1 MKANAVKRPNRKLKA
16 IFSADVKGYSRL
28 MGDNELST
36 ITTIERYREFISEV
50 ITQFSGR
57 FIDSPGDNI
66 LAAFDSAVD
75 IVEASIEIQK
85 LLALKNAELAP
96 DRRML
101 FRIGINMGDVISRGD
116 RIYGDAVNIAARIEG
131 LSEPVG
137 ICLSKT
143 VYDQVKNKLDLG
155 YEYIGEHIVKNIAEP
170 VKVFRVLN
178 RSDDAPPYQP
188 KKHRLP
194 TLPSIAVLPFANM
207 SEETGQEFISDGI
220 AEEIITTL
228 SKMPKIFV
236 IARNSSFTFRKQSV
250 KVQRIGRELGVQY
263 ILEGSLRKSGNRL
276 RITAQLVDAVSGHHL
291 WANRYDRELDDIFRL
306 QDEIAFKVLTAL
318 QVKLTEGEQAA
329 FWAKRTDNLESFLRY
344 LQARNQLWGITK
356 EGHFKAK
363 QLSYE
368 AIEADANYVD
378 PYILIAWVNIFEA
391 RLGWGDSRE
400 ASFQNAIRMVEKAR
414 SLDDQ
419 HPEIHIL
426 SGVFHL
432 YNAEHSKAVAS
443 GQHAIALGPNN
454 ADVHAA
460 MAHILRFSGR
470 FEEAIAMVRKA
481 IRLQPFYPAWF
492 LSELALCYY
501 YLNKFEESLETAE
514 QYRDL
519 AISRNET
526 DMLYF
531 YHSISAM
538 NLVRLGREQEA
549 RAVAQSI
556 YSEFPGY
563 SLEWD
568 KRFGLYKDKAHLE
581 RQHDDLRK
589 AGIS

>member
-1 MKANAVKRPNRKLKA
+1 MA
-16 IFSADVKGYSRL
+16 
-28 MGDNELST
+28 
-36 ITTIERYREFISEV
+36 
-50 ITQFSGR
+50 
-57 FIDSPGDNI
+57 
-66 LAAFDSAVD
+66 
-75 IVEASIEIQK
+75 
-85 LLALKNAELAP
+85 
-96 DRRML
+96 
-101 FRIGINMGDVISRGD
+101 
-116 RIYGDAVNIAARIEG
+116 
-131 LSEPVG
+131 
-137 ICLSKT
+137 
-143 VYDQVKNKLDLG
+143 
-155 YEYIGEHIVKNIAEP
+155 
-170 VKVFRVLN
+170 
-178 RSDDAPPYQP
+178 
-188 KKHRLP
+188 
-194 TLPSIAVLPFANM
+194 
-207 SEETGQEFISDGI
+207 
-220 AEEIITTL
+220 
-228 SKMPKIFV
+228 
-236 IARNSSFTFRKQSV
+236 
-250 KVQRIGRELGVQY
+250 
-263 ILEGSLRKSGNRL
+263 
-276 RITAQLVDAVSGHHL
+276 
-291 WANRYDRELDDIFRL
+291 
-306 QDEIAFKVLTAL
+306 
-318 QVKLTEGEQAA
+318 
-329 FWAKRTDNLESFLRY
+329 
-344 LQARNQLWGITK
+344 
-356 EGHFKAK
+356 
-363 QLSYE
+363 
-368 AIEADANYVD
+368 
-378 PYILIAWVNIFEA
+378 
-391 RLGWGDSRE
+391 
-400 ASFQNAIRMVEKAR
+400 EKAR

-549 RAVAQSI
+549 RAAAQSI